1 MPKPFLQKRFAAS
14 QKTCIMKK
22 VLITGASGLIGN
34 ALIAELLKNGFEIN
48 TLTRKPFA
56 TDPKVNQ
63 FFWDIETEKIDEK
76 AFDQA
81 STIIHLAGAGVADER
96 WTDKRKKDLWSSRIN
111 ATKLLFKK
119 IKSLS
124 NSPIK
129 KLINASAVGYYGD
142 RGSEILNEN
151 SEAGVGFLSDL
162 CVAWEKEADQ
172 FSKLGIT
179 VAKTRIGIV
188 LSEKGGALP
197 EMMKTVKLGVGGYF
211 AKENLF
217 YPWIHIDDIA
227 GAFRFLIEQE
237 NLDGVYNF
245 TAPKPVT
252 HHELMQAAI
261 DASGKH
267 ALLLPAPPLV
277 LKIAMGEMADM
288 LLNSQHCVPEHLTAS
303 GFKFKYNK
311 VNDALKACFKKG
323 KR

>member
-1 MPKPFLQKRFAAS
+1 
-14 QKTCIMKK
+14 MKK
-22 VLITGASGLIGN
+22 VLITGASGLIGS
-34 ALIAELLKNGFEIN
+34 ALTSELLNSGYEVN
-48 TLTRKPFA
+48 TLTRKPFKS
-56 TDPKVNQ
+56 DPRVKQ
-63 FFWDIETEKIDEK
+63 YFWDIEAGKIDEK
-76 AFDQA
+76 AFDQV

-96 WTDKRKKDLWSSRIN
+96 WTDIRKKELWSSRIN

-124 NSPIK
+124 NSSVK

-142 RGSEILNEN
+142 RVNETLSEKANP
-151 SEAGVGFLSDL
+151 GVGFLADL
-162 CVAWEKEADQ
+162 CVAWEAEADK
-172 FSKLGIT
+172 FIKLGIM

-245 TAPKPVT
+245 TAPNPVT

>member
-1 MPKPFLQKRFAAS
+1 
-14 QKTCIMKK
+14 MKK

-56 TDPKVNQ
+56 TDPSVNQ
-63 FFWDIETEKIDEK
+63 FIWDVEKGKIDKK
-76 AFDQA
+76 AFDKVT
-81 STIIHLAGAGVADER
+81 TIVHLAGAGVADKR
-96 WTDKRKKDLWSSRIN
+96 WTYERKNELWLSRIN
-111 ATKLLFKK
+111 ATKLLYKS
-119 IKSLS
+119 IQSLS
-124 NSPIK
+124 DSSVK

-142 RGSEILNEN
+142 RGNESLSEKANP
-151 SEAGVGFLSDL
+151 GVGFLSDL
-162 CVAWEKEADQ
+162 CVAWEAEADK
-172 FSKLGIT
+172 FTKLGIM

-323 KR
+323 TKD